1 MADNMEKDILK
12 LVSEVIEIP
21 EADIKP
27 DADFANDLGVDSM
40 KAIEIVAAVEK
51 KYKVLVPEKDIPSI
65 RTLNGV
71 IEMIKS
77 LKKA

>member
-1 MADNMEKDILK
+1 MADSMEKDILK

-27 DADFANDLGVDSM
+27 EADFANDLGVDSM

-51 KYKVLVPEKDIPSI
+51 KYKVLVPEKDIPGI

>member
-1 MADNMEKDILK
+1 MEKEIAK

-40 KAIEIVAAVEK
+40 KAIEIVAVIEK
-51 KYKVLVPEKDIPSI
+51 KYKIIIPEKEIPKI
-65 RTLNGV
+65 RNLNQV
-71 IEMIKS
+71 IALAKNLIK
-77 LKKA
+77 A

>member
-1 MADNMEKDILK
+1 MAENMEKEIAK

-51 KYKVLVPEKDIPSI
+51 KYKVIVPEKDIPKI
-65 RTLNGV
+65 RSLKEV
-71 IEMIKS
+71 IEMVKS